1 MLYLFYKNRKNLEQN
16 EIFMIGSN
24 DSLKLIEIARLISSL
39 TKSSSAITPI
49 DKFPPSD
56 FDVIIDT
63 TKAQKILGFQPLKIE
78 DGLKKYI
85 KDMENENL

>member
-1 MLYLFYKNRKNLEQN
+1 VKYFTSYLLV
-16 EIFMIGSN
+16 I
-24 DSLKLIEIARLISSL
+24 LA
-39 TKSSSAITPI
+39 KSIDLV

-63 TKAQKILGFQPLKIE
+63 TKAQKLLNFKPLKIE

-85 KDMENENL
+85 EDMKNEKI